1 MAEAPLVTPAI
12 RLLKFPGVVIG
23 QGDENWGEGP
33 ETLNLPGLTYDRRL
47 DRRQRADVEVKI
59 TGL

>member
-12 RLLKFPGVVIG
+12 RLLKFSGVVIG

-33 ETLNLPGLTYDRRL
+33 ETLNLSGLTFDRRL
-47 DRRQRADVEVKI
+47 DRRQRAD
-59 TGL
+59 GL